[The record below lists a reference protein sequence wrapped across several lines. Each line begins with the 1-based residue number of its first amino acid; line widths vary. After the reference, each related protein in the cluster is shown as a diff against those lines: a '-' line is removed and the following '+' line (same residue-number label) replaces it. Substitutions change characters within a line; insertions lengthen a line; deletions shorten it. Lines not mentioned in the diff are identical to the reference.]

1 MPTLADPRNYATGQP
16 TTVTLNWVDTNT
28 QELSYRIRIKPAGG
42 AYAYITVA
50 ANTVSHIKSGLA
62 LNKTY
67 YWSVQA
73 KGNGTSI
80 KDSAF
85 PCESME
91 LVNDVF
97 GKERGRLLLPPR

>member
-1 MPTLADPRNYATGQP
+1 MLTLADPGNSATGQP
-16 TTVTLNWVDTNT
+16 TTVTLNWTDTNT

-42 AYAYITVA
+42 AYTYITVA
-50 ANTVSHIKSGLA
+50 ANTISYLRSGLA

-67 YWSVQA
+67 LWSVQA

-85 PCESME
+85 PA
-91 LVNDVF
+91 DWRF
-97 GKERGRLLLPPR
+97 TTI